1 MLKNKKSLKEEEEEA
16 GGGGWIPTLFFS
28 AESDDQSIRKVL
40 KALRESPKLQSDR
53 FVTGLANANMF
64 SEKKFSRVLPLNQAK
79 TNLSLLFEIMTE
91 DNPQKRSIEDLSFG
105 SLNLTDFIV
114 LAWGWFCF
122 REYWFLRE

>member
-1 MLKNKKSLKEEEEEA
+1 M
-16 GGGGWIPTLFFS
+16 
-28 AESDDQSIRKVL
+28 

-114 LAWGWFCF
+114 LAWG
-122 REYWFLRE
+122 